1 MRLSKKSEELFYY
14 LGLFF
19 VTVSSTMVG
28 RTYLF
33 LIPHLNPILKCGAI
47 LFFFLSF
54 LSKGWNRRTIL
65 VSVLAIFI
73 VLQVAV
79 ITDSNILF
87 IYILALV
94 VSKTDTFDKICKFL
108 FWLNLSLLIA
118 VFFLY
123 GIGIL
128 HDEITV
134 NDGVNAHSLGFAYYS
149 SPAYTVLFLTILGY
163 YLYSGRI
170 HTFKRITFYILSAIA
185 NYGIY
190 KLTTVKL
197 TLFIYLILLVLIV
210 FAEYLNLIQK
220 VKLNKAIG
228 TIMYPLMF
236 GLSIVLPFIYNRS
249 QLFVKLDA
257 ALNGRLY
264 FSFLGFTRYKIR
276 LFGNMIVTDGGGFD
290 EYWHNTYFYI
300 DSGYVRLFLGYG
312 IILCTAILFVYIMV
326 SRYAA
331 IHKNTKLFIWCIL
344 VCIFGFI
351 NNPFVDIILNPLLF
365 VTVPVFHEI
374 RAERKNSGGVTRQR
388 N

>member
-14 LGLFF
+14 LGLFL

-33 LIPHLNPILKCGAI
+33 QIPHLNPILKCGAI

-87 IYILALV
+87 IYILALAI
-94 VSKTDTFDKICKFL
+94 SKTDAFDKICKFL
-108 FWLNLSLLIA
+108 FWLNLCLLIA
-118 VFFLY
+118 VFCLY

-170 HTFKRITFYILSAIA
+170 HTFKRIAFYILSAIA

-190 KLTTVKL
+190 KLTT
-197 TLFIYLILLVLIV
+197 
-210 FAEYLNLIQK
+210 